1 MNLHV
6 HSALVAAPTKKVKRT
21 NISKIGATFIDGF
34 VQSYITLKGNAT
46 GRKNLVKR
54 ILAEAG
60 TRKAELEAE
69 DWTFQVVSTRLK
81 NAASKLSKNHWSA
94 TA

>member
-1 MNLHV
+1 MH
-6 HSALVAAPTKKVKRT
+6 HSTEWESSWTDDSPSGPT
-21 NISKIGATFIDGF
+21 SSG
-34 VQSYITLKGNAT
+34 SYITLKGNAT